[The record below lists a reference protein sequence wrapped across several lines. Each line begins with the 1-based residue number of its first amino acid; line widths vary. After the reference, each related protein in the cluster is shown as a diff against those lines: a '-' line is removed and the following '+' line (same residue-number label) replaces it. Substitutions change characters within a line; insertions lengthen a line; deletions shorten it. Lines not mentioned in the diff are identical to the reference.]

1 MIDSNSDRLK
11 GSILN
16 DGLSSSTPDKF
27 LLSEKLSPVHSSM
40 SFPDDEHSN
49 FPLYRGKASKI
60 LDILTTYINDS
71 TQTFKDLSQSMS
83 ILLQARNNFFKLAE
97 READRE
103 ILFL

>member
-71 TQTFKDLSQSMS
+71 TYG
-83 ILLQARNNFFKLAE
+83 RNAGITIDKKLIHRNFISLKLFG
-97 READRE
+97 
-103 ILFL
+103 ISVLC